1 MKTTQKQWI
10 ENTGWRS
17 ISSNG
22 IAEKAQAVF
31 LFGER
36 KLLIDNER
44 INEVRKFYPNAHIIG
59 CSTAGEIAG
68 SSVYDDSMIA
78 TAVFFEDTPLMF
90 SQTNITNMADTY
102 QAGQQLAEGL
112 KKDGLVHVFVLS
124 NGLNINGSALSKG
137 LRSKLPEGVSVTGGL
152 AGDQARFEETLVIL
166 DENCG
171 KHTVAA
177 IGLYGNAIKIGYG
190 SQGGRDTFGPDRL
203 ITRSKDNVLFEL
215 DNQPALE
222 LYKTYLGD
230 QADGL
235 PATGL
240 LFPLSLS
247 LDGSNERLVRTILAV
262 DEKDGSMTFAGDIP
276 QGCNARLMKANFDRL
291 AEGAAVSARDSQVTG
306 SVKPDLAIL
315 ISCVGRKLVLKQR
328 IDEEVENVQNV
339 LGSQAA
345 LTGFYSYGEIC
356 PVEPQNKQAEL
367 HNQTMT
373 ITTFCEE

>member
-1 MKTTQKQWI
+1 MKTTQKQWM
-10 ENTGWRS
+10 ERGGWRS

-22 IAEKAQAVF
+22 IADKAQVVF

-36 KLLIDNER
+36 KLLTDKER
-44 INEVRKFYPNAHIIG
+44 INEVRKFYPNSHIIG

-68 SSVYDDSMIA
+68 SSVYDNSMIA
-78 TAVFFEDTPLMF
+78 TAVFFENTPLMF
-90 SQTNITNMADTY
+90 SQTTITNMSETY

-112 KKDGLVHVFVLS
+112 KRDGLVHVFVLS

-152 AGDQARFEETLVIL
+152 AGDQARFEETLVVL
-166 DENCG
+166 DENCD
-171 KHTVAA
+171 KQTVAA

-190 SQGGRDTFGPDRL
+190 SQGGWDSFGPDRL
-203 ITRSKDNVLFEL
+203 VTRSKDNVLYEF

-230 QADGL
+230 EAAGL

-247 LDGSNERLVRTILAV
+247 LKDSNERLVRTILAV

-276 QGCNARLMKANFDRL
+276 QGCYARLMKANFDRL

-306 SVKPDLAIL
+306 SQKPDLAIL

-356 PVEPQNKQAEL
+356 PVQPQNKQAEL